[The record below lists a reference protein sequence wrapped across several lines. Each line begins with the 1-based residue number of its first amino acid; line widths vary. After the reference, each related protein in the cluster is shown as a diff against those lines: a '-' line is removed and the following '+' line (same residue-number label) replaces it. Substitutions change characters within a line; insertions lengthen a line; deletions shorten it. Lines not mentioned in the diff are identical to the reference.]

1 MKSAVLLNW
10 QLAIDN
16 QIMPNPFTK
25 LIDPA
30 YPATALELE
39 RGSASMLQLE
49 GGRRKSFTLRR
60 AGSMTLSES
69 LIRPSFEE
77 PNIADRAELAEALT
91 ELATS
96 AGLLRQ
102 RKWSVALPEAT
113 ARALILTPDSQAT
126 SKSELEEIL
135 NWKMERGFGAPV
147 DEVSISRERLAKDKQ
162 GRDRYL
168 AVGVRNSVLA
178 EYESV
183 FKALGWRAGLV
194 LPRHF
199 GEARWLTTNGKEGD
213 SLLLTAHAEGF
224 TAAVFRDKHPLI
236 LRSVVC
242 APEEREDEFYRLL
255 LFYRDRQSAEGEEK
269 SSERIAHLLVV
280 GPGFSKQRASEIA
293 DETLGGHVHA
303 LGPADVGL
311 QLPASDLSFDA
322 IAAAAG
328 LATLHW
334 Q

>member
-1 MKSAVLLNW
+1 
-10 QLAIDN
+10 
-16 QIMPNPFTK
+16 MPSPFSK
-25 LIDPA
+25 LIDPW
-30 YPATALELE
+30 YPATAVGLE
-39 RGSASMLQLE
+39 RGSAAMVQLE
-49 GGRRKSFTLRR
+49 GGRRKSFALRR
-60 AGSMTLSES
+60 AASIGLSES

-91 ELATS
+91 ELATG

-102 RKWSVALPEAT
+102 RKWSVALPEAS
-113 ARALILTPDSQAT
+113 ARALILTPDSQVT

-135 NWKMERGFGAPV
+135 TWKMERGFGAPV
-147 DEVSISRERLAKDKQ
+147 DEVSITRERLAKDRQ

-183 FKALGWRAGLV
+183 FSALGWRAGLV

-199 GEARWLTTNGKEGD
+199 GEARWLTSNGKDGD
-213 SLLLTAHAEGF
+213 SLLVTAHDEGF
-224 TAAVFRDKHPLI
+224 TAAVFRDQHPLI
-236 LRSVVC
+236 LRAVVC
-242 APEEREDEFYRLL
+242 APDEREDEFYRLL
-255 LFYRDRQSAEGEEK
+255 LFYRDRQTAESEGNSA
-269 SSERIAHLLVV
+269 ERIAHLLVV

-311 QLPASDLSFDA
+311 QIPASELSFDA

-334 Q
+334 S

>member
-1 MKSAVLLNW
+1 MS
-10 QLAIDN
+10 
-16 QIMPNPFTK
+16 NPVSK
-25 LIDPA
+25 LIEPW
-30 YPATALELE
+30 YPAAALGLE
-39 RGSASMLQLE
+39 RGSASMVQLE
-49 GGRRKSFTLRR
+49 SGRGKSFALRR
-60 AGSMTLSES
+60 GASISLPDS
-69 LIRPSFEE
+69 LIRPSFDE
-77 PNIADRAELAEALT
+77 PNIADRSELAEALN

-102 RKWSVALPEAT
+102 RKWSVALPEAS
-113 ARALILTPDSQAT
+113 ARTLILTPDSQVT

-135 NWKMERGFGAPV
+135 NWKMERSFGTSL
-147 DEVSISRERLAKDKQ
+147 DEVSISRERLSKDNQ

-168 AVGVRNSVLA
+168 AVAVRNSVLA

-183 FKALGWRAGLV
+183 FNSLGWRSGMV

-199 GEARWLTTNGKEGD
+199 GEARWLTRNGNDGD
-213 SLLLTAHAEGF
+213 SLLLTAHDEGF

-255 LFYRDRQSAEGEEK
+255 LFYRDRQTAEGEEN
-269 SSERIAHLLVV
+269 SSERIAKLLVL

-311 QLPASDLSFDA
+311 QLVSSDFSFDT

-328 LATLHW
+328 LATMHW
-334 Q
+334 S

>member
-1 MKSAVLLNW
+1 MFLS
-10 QLAIDN
+10 
-16 QIMPNPFTK
+16 K
-25 LIDPA
+25 LIDPW

-39 RGSASMLQLE
+39 RGSAAMVQLE
-49 GGRRKSFTLRR
+49 GARGKSFAVRR
-60 AGSMTLSES
+60 AASITLPDE

-77 PNIADRAELAEALT
+77 PNIADRAELAEALN

-102 RKWSVALPEAT
+102 RKLSVALPEAS
-113 ARALILTPDSQAT
+113 ARTLILTPDSQVT

-135 NWKMERGFGAPV
+135 NWKMERSFGASL
-147 DEVSISRERLAKDKQ
+147 DEVSISRERLAKDSQ

-183 FKALGWRAGLV
+183 FSSLGWRAGMV

-199 GEARWLTTNGKEGD
+199 GEGRWLTRNGNVGD
-213 SLLLTAHAEGF
+213 SLLLTAHDQGF
-224 TAAVFRDKHPLI
+224 TAAVFRKQHPLI

-255 LFYRDRQSAEGEEK
+255 LFYRDRQTSEAEGN
-269 SSERIAHLLVV
+269 SADRLAHLLVV
-280 GPGFSKQRASEIA
+280 GSGFSKQRASQIA
-293 DETLGGHVHA
+293 DETLGGHVHT
-303 LGPADVGL
+303 LGAADVGL
-311 QLPASDLSFDA
+311 QLPTKDLSFDTL
-322 IAAAAG
+322 AAAAG
-328 LATLHW
+328 LATMHW
-334 Q
+334 S

>member
-1 MKSAVLLNW
+1 MV
-10 QLAIDN
+10 
-16 QIMPNPFTK
+16 
-25 LIDPA
+25 
-30 YPATALELE
+30 
-39 RGSASMLQLE
+39 QLE
-49 GGRRKSFTLRR
+49 TARAKSFAVRR
-60 AGSMTLSES
+60 AATMALPDS
-69 LIRPSFEE
+69 LIRPGFDE
-77 PNIADRAELAEALT
+77 PNIADRAELAAALN

-102 RKWSVALPEAT
+102 RKWSVALPEAS
-113 ARALILTPDSQAT
+113 ARTLILTPDSQVT

-135 NWKMERGFGAPV
+135 NWKMERSFGASL
-147 DEVSISRERLAKDKQ
+147 DEVSISRERLAKDNQ

-183 FKALGWRAGLV
+183 FSSLGWRAGMV

-199 GEARWLTTNGKEGD
+199 GEARWLTRNGNDGD
-213 SLLLTAHAEGF
+213 SLLLTAHDEGF

-242 APEEREDEFYRLL
+242 APDEREDEFYRLL
-255 LFYRDRQSAEGEEK
+255 LFYRDRQTAEGQEN
-269 SSERIAHLLVV
+269 SAERIADLLVV
-280 GPGFSKQRASEIA
+280 GSGFSKHRASEIA
-293 DETLGGHVHA
+293 DETLGGHVHT

-311 QLPASDLSFDA
+311 HLPASDLSFDT

-328 LATLHW
+328 LATMHW
-334 Q
+334 S

>member
-1 MKSAVLLNW
+1 MA
-10 QLAIDN
+10 
-16 QIMPNPFTK
+16 NPFSR
-25 LIDPA
+25 LVEPR

-39 RGSASMLQLE
+39 RGSASMVQLE
-49 GGRRKSFTLRR
+49 GAQGKSFALRR
-60 AGSMTLSES
+60 AASIS
-69 LIRPSFEE
+69 LPDELICPSFEE
-77 PNIADRAELAEALT
+77 PNISDRAELAEALN

-102 RKWSVALPEAT
+102 RKLSVALPEAS
-113 ARALILTPDSQAT
+113 ARTLILTPDSQVT

-135 NWKMERGFGAPV
+135 NWKMERSFGASL
-147 DEVSISRERLAKDKQ
+147 DEVSVSRERLARDNQ

-183 FKALGWRAGLV
+183 FNSLGWRAGMV

-199 GEARWLTTNGKEGD
+199 GEARWLIRNGNVGD
-213 SLLLTAHAEGF
+213 SLLLTAHDQGF

-255 LFYRDRQSAEGEEK
+255 LFYRDRQTAEGGNNAAD
-269 SSERIAHLLVV
+269 RIAHLLVV
-280 GPGFSKQRASEIA
+280 GPGFSKQRASQIA

-303 LGPADVGL
+303 LRAADVGL
-311 QLPASDLSFDA
+311 QLPTSDLSFDT

-328 LATLHW
+328 LATMHW
-334 Q
+334 S